1 MYDFRF
7 DVVWN
12 NLPFLLQGV
21 VNTLLVTVVAMG
33 IGVLVGLASAIVRL
47 AGIPVL
53 TQLTI
58 GYVEFFRG
66 TPALVQVIWFFFC
79 LPIFLGVHPSALV
92 SGTLALGLNAGA
104 FLSEI
109 FRAGIQAIP
118 VGHVEAGL
126 SLGMSRALVMRR
138 IVLPEAVRI
147 VLPPLGN
154 NLISL
159 LKDSSLVSVIAV
171 AELMRKADELNTIT
185 YRPLEVY
192 TVAAMLYFAMTFSL
206 AQVMLA
212 IERRLSRR
220 RKRGGV

>member
-12 NLPFLLQGV
+12 HLPFLLGGV
-21 VNTLLVTVVAMG
+21 ANTLLVTALAMA
-33 IGVLVGLASAIVRL
+33 IGVVVGLAAALVRL
-47 AGIPVL
+47 ASVPVL
-53 TQLTI
+53 TPVTV

-66 TPALVQVIWFFFC
+66 TPALVQVMWFFFC

-118 VGHVEAGL
+118 AGHVGAGL
-126 SLGMSRALVMRR
+126 SLGMSRSTVMRR
-138 IVLPEAVRI
+138 IVLPQAIRI

-154 NLISL
+154 SLISL

-171 AELMRKADELNTIT
+171 AELMRKADELNTTT

-192 TVAAMLYFAMTFSL
+192 TVAAMLYFAMTFSI
-206 AQVMLA
+206 AQIMLA
-212 IERRLSRR
+212 VERRLW
-220 RKRGGV
+220 RKRRQA